1 MSTRINNDLEEKQMV
16 VQSYQNIFNSYNES
30 MHRRQKYKQKLL
42 DQLNE
47 CKTQYRNEAEYINK
61 RNLNDSF
68 EKVEYLTENIK
79 NEIMIIDENNSCLK

>member
-30 MHRRQKYKQKLL
+30 MHRRQKYKEKLL

-47 CKTQYRNEAEYINK
+47 CKSQYRNEAEYINK

>member
-1 MSTRINNDLEEKQMV
+1 MSTRINNDLEEKQTV
-16 VQSYQNIFNSYNES
+16 VQSYKNIFNSYNES